1 MYFIVFD
8 LHFQIRKFSNFQIL
22 IIKFSNFQIEH
33 MNLRNKHRE
42 EGEVHTGPLNDILFI
57 LLLFFLIVSTMA
69 NPNVVRLSQP
79 KSKSDTK
86 SKQTVVVSIDANKQ
100 FYVGTIKVSVTDLKA
115 RLAPF
120 LAKERDQPS
129 IVINADKSVPID
141 DVVAVMRVARELGA
155 KTVLAVDR
163 SGAQ

>member
-1 MYFIVFD
+1 
-8 LHFQIRKFSNFQIL
+8 
-22 IIKFSNFQIEH
+22 
-33 MNLRNKHRE
+33 MNLRNKLRE

-69 NPNVVRLSQP
+69 NPNVVKLSQP
-79 KSKSDTK
+79 KSKTDTK

-100 FYVGTIKVSVTDLKA
+100 FYVGTTKVTVAELKA
-115 RLAPF
+115 HLIPF

-129 IVINADKSVPID
+129 IVINADKTVPID

-155 KTVLAVDR
+155 KTVLAVDKN
-163 SGAQ
+163 GVQ